1 MTNEQRAERLSLVEP
16 PNLPD
21 TPHWPNRP
29 LMIGGA
35 AVAGLVLGLLLALA
49 LELLLRPLR
58 STDQVEA
65 LGYPML
71 GAVPLLHSDRP
82 KKRFGIFRRR
92 ETGFA

>member
-1 MTNEQRAERLSLVEP
+1 MNSA
-16 PNLPD
+16 PNACRWSSRPIFPTLR
-21 TPHWPNRP
+21 TGRNRP

-35 AVAGLVLGLLLALA
+35 AVAGLVLDCFWRWHSSCCCG
-49 LELLLRPLR
+49 RCV

-65 LGYPML
+65 LGYPLL